1 MTTHSGL
8 VVHFLV
14 LIGTLCGCMMRSA
27 ALSRRSGA
35 STEGS
40 MTIEGGAANGW
51 AQGNVE
57 LTGFKD

>member
-1 MTTHSGL
+1 
-8 VVHFLV
+8 
-14 LIGTLCGCMMRSA
+14 MMRSA